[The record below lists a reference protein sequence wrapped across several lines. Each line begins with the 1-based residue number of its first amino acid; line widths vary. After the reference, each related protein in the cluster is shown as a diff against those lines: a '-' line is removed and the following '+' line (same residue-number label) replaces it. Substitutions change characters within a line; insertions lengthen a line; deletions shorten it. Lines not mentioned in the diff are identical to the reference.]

1 MKDLQVILK
10 KCIFAAILPK
20 TTKSYVVGTA
30 SGNEHVVGTVSGNEQ
45 KKKAMLLELHQ
56 VTIGE
61 AVRNVSLT
69 VSSGQMLTLAGPQD
83 TGAGS
88 QETGRTTL
96 LRAVLGFIPLD
107 GGHISIDGE
116 LLTPKSAPWFRKKTA
131 YVPKQLSVPEG
142 YKKVGDGRWT
152 EMTAGERYLWLL
164 QKAVR
169 SDKTLLIVDEP
180 PTALSPDDQQ
190 QANALLQEATARG
203 ATVLAAI
210 STNGNI
216 SLTP

>member
-1 MKDLQVILK
+1 
-10 KCIFAAILPK
+10 
-20 TTKSYVVGTA
+20 
-30 SGNEHVVGTVSGNEQ
+30 
-45 KKKAMLLELHQ
+45 MLLELHQ

-69 VSSGQMLTLAGPQD
+69 VNSGQMLTLAG
-83 TGAGS
+83 A
-88 QETGRTTL
+88 QETGTESLETGKTTL

-131 YVPKQLSVPEG
+131 YVPKYLSVPEG

-152 EMTAGERYLWLL
+152 EMTASERYLWLL

-180 PTALSPDDQQ
+180 PTSLSPEDQQ
-190 QANALLQEATARG
+190 QVDTLLQEATARG
-203 ATVLAAI
+203 ATVLSAF
-210 STNGNI
+210 
-216 SLTP
+216 

>member
-1 MKDLQVILK
+1 
-10 KCIFAAILPK
+10 
-20 TTKSYVVGTA
+20 
-30 SGNEHVVGTVSGNEQ
+30 
-45 KKKAMLLELHQ
+45 MLLELHQ

-69 VSSGQMLTLAGPQD
+69 VSSGQMLTLAGPQDTGAGSQDTLARRQD

-180 PTALSPDDQQ
+180 PTALSADDQQ

>member
-1 MKDLQVILK
+1 
-10 KCIFAAILPK
+10 
-20 TTKSYVVGTA
+20 
-30 SGNEHVVGTVSGNEQ
+30 
-45 KKKAMLLELHQ
+45 MLLELHQ

-88 QETGRTTL
+88 QETGKTTL